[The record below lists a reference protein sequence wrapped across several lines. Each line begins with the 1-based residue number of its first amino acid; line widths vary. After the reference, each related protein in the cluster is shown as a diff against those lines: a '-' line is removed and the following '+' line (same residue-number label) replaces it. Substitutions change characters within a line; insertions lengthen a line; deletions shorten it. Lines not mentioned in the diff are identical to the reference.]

1 MRAIVMHDGG
11 LELTEIP
18 TPQPGP
24 GEVLV
29 KTLAEGMCGTICT
42 A

>member
-1 MRAIVMHDGG
+1 MAQKEGGTFEIVD
-11 LELTEIP
+11 IP

-29 KTLAEGMCGTICT
+29 EVKYSG
-42 A
+42 